1 MSTLILVLLAFMQR
15 NSAWTQGFICATAVQ
30 ITSKNEWG
38 THELE
43 IFPGERQKGDK
54 CYTSKGTRKNLKIS
68 DGWGNLAKCICYPF
82 QGGSY
87 GPCIKVT
94 ELDNH
99 ILDRNDETGTTFINP
114 SDHNGFDI
122 GEEFTVEVQ
131 LRKKRNGKN
140 DGKVQVRMHK
150 YPCINKSC
158 RCYNGVPTPR
168 PTPSPTWPTPKP
180 RPTARPTPRP
190 TWPTPRPAINPNCLK
205 RRLLREPRWPC

>member
-43 IFPGERQKGDK
+43 IFPGERQPGDQ
-54 CYTSKGTRKNLKIS
+54 CHTSKGTRKDLKIS
-68 DGWGNLAKCICYPF
+68 DGWVNLSPCICYPF
-82 QGGSY
+82 QAGSY

-94 ELDNH
+94 EHDDTFF
-99 ILDRNDETGTTFINP
+99 DRKDETGTTFINP
-114 SDHNGFDI
+114 SDHGGFDN
-122 GEEFTVEVQ
+122 GQEFIVDIQ
-131 LRKKRNGKN
+131 LRKERNGKN

-158 RCYNGVPTPR
+158 RCDGAPTPR
-168 PTPSPTWPTPKP
+168 PTPTPTWPTPKP
-180 RPTARPTPRP
+180 R
-190 TWPTPRPAINPNCLK
+190 WPTPRHRIIDPCVR
-205 RRLLREPRWPC
+205 RRLIAPRVPC